1 MRLAEINVILMKTV
15 RMTLAVLSLHS
26 CVVAHCRDQGV
37 YDYKT
42 VRRWTMEKRLKMWGQ
57 VSVC

>member
-1 MRLAEINVILMKTV
+1 M
-15 RMTLAVLSLHS
+15 
-26 CVVAHCRDQGV
+26 

-57 VSVC
+57 VWTLMLILFLTLMLP